1 MPVRSEAPSRLSGSA
16 PVPAPVLM
24 TPWQLGERGRRLFD
38 RGLVVALAL
47 PLPLYLAAGE
57 PAGFVLGVL
66 QIAPLWWRRRY
77 PGPVFAMVA
86 LASLAQ
92 VPFVGPPLWSQIA
105 FPVALYSVARWDA
118 ARRAAGAL
126 AAGIAGSVVG
136 PLDWIT
142 GFGGELTLLTV
153 LPYALTTAAIVV
165 TAWALG
171 SLGRAREAQMAMLV
185 ERAEQVRRDAEQ
197 RVALAASAE
206 RARIAREMHDVVA
219 HGLSVVVVQADGA
232 RYAAASDPAVAVR
245 TLEAVSD
252 TARRSLDEMRRL
264 LGLLRA
270 EDTGTAPVPRLAD
283 LPALV
288 ADAGPGVSADLAG
301 IDADLPEG
309 LAVTVYRVVQES
321 LSNIR
326 RHAGAGAAA
335 QLRVH
340 VGADAVEV
348 VVEDDGRGA
357 AASAGGDAGDGRL
370 GLLGMRERVV
380 VHDGTLEAGPRLGG
394 GWRVRAVLPRPPGA
408 VP

>member
-1 MPVRSEAPSRLSGSA
+1 MPVHREAPGRLPQSVAA
-16 PVPAPVLM
+16 PTL
-24 TPWQLGERGRRLFD
+24 TTSWQLGERGRRLFD
-38 RGLVVALAL
+38 RGLVLALAV
-47 PLPLYLAAGE
+47 PLPLFLAFGDHAW
-57 PAGFVLGVL
+57 AVLGVL
-66 QIAPLWWRRRY
+66 QIGPLWWRRRH
-77 PGPVFAMVA
+77 PEPVFAAVA

-92 VPFVGPPLWSQIA
+92 VPFVGPPLWSQVA
-105 FPVALYSVARWDA
+105 FPVALYSVARWDTT
-118 ARRAAGAL
+118 RRAAGAL
-126 AAGIAGSVVG
+126 AVGLAGSVVG
-136 PLDWIT
+136 PLDWIL

-171 SLGRAREAQMAMLV
+171 SLGRAREAQVAMLV

-219 HGLSVVVVQADGA
+219 HGLSVVAVQADGA

-245 TLEAVSD
+245 TLEAVST
-252 TARRSLDEMRRL
+252 TARQSLDEMRRL

-270 EDTGTAPVPRLAD
+270 EDTGTAPIPRLAD

-288 ADAGPGVSADLAG
+288 ADAGPGVTADLAG

-321 LSNIR
+321 LSNVR
-326 RHAGAGAAA
+326 RHAGNGAAA
-335 QLRVH
+335 QLWVY

-357 AASAGGDAGDGRL
+357 AASAGGDGRL
-370 GLLGMRERVV
+370 GLVGMRERVA
-380 VHDGTLEAGPRLGG
+380 VHDGTLEAGPRPGG
-394 GWRVRAVLPRPPGA
+394 GWRVRAVLPRPPGV